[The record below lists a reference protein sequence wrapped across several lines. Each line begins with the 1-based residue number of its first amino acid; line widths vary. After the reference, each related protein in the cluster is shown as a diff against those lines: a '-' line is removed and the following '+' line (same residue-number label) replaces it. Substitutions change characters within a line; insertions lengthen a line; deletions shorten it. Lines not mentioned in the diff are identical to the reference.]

1 MAKLPQSCGA
11 ATAVGDLGLWDGG
24 AGGIKRRGQRSC
36 GELGLGALCLWG

>member
-11 ATAVGDLGLWDGG
+11 ATAVGDLGPWDGG